1 MVNLREIQ
9 QEHYEISTKKGYTEN
24 WNNYGK
30 IGDIAEVSL
39 IVTEVSELLEELRK
53 HENKFS
59 REHIAEE
66 CADIVIRVMNFMS
79 RKDLDLDIALWL
91 KNNKNKNRRWL
102 HGKAV

>member
-1 MVNLREIQ
+1 MSLREIQ
-9 QEHYEISTKKGYTEN
+9 KEHYEVSTKKGYTKN
-24 WNNYGK
+24 WNSHGK

-53 HENKFS
+53 HKHNN
-59 REHIAEE
+59 EHISEE

-79 RKDLDLDIALWL
+79 RKGLDLEIALYL
-91 KNNKNKNRRWL
+91 KNKINAKRKWL

>member
-1 MVNLREIQ
+1 MSIREIQ
-9 QEHYEISTKKGYTEN
+9 QEHFKVSTAKGYTEN
-24 WNNYGK
+24 WNKYGK

-59 REHIAEE
+59 RSHISEE

-79 RKDLDLDIALWL
+79 RKGLDLDIALWV
-91 KNNKNKNRRWL
+91 KNNKNKKREWL
-102 HGKAV
+102 HGKEI